1 MFRKLRLDEFQ
12 TFTGVAETSYSAIL
26 SRARKYKL
34 GLILAHQQT
43 GQLPKKLLDE
53 IFGNVTTF
61 ITFSVAYSDAQR
73 LGQQYIFDGQP
84 LPPAHFVN
92 QKTGEA
98 MGKIGQSVFPLR
110 TPLAPQQPNHKRA
123 EYIMERS
130 AQNYGLGSVWEAEVK
145 RPRAPIQLPP
155 PKSHKDTYVDD
166 EPPVNPRNIF

>member
-1 MFRKLRLDEFQ
+1 M
-12 TFTGVAETSYSAIL
+12 L

-73 LGQQYIFDGQP
+73 LGQQYIMDGSP
-84 LPPAHFVN
+84 LPPVHFVN
-92 QKTGEA
+92 QKIGEA
-98 MGKIGQSVFPLR
+98 MGKIGETVFPLK
-110 TPLAPQQPNHKRA
+110 TPLAPQTPNHRRA

-130 AQNYGLGSVWEAEVK
+130 AKNYGLGSVWETEVK
-145 RPRAPIQLPP
+145 RSKPPIQLPP
-155 PKSHKDTYVDD
+155 PKSDNDINDDDD
-166 EPPVNPRNIF
+166 EPPIKPGSIF